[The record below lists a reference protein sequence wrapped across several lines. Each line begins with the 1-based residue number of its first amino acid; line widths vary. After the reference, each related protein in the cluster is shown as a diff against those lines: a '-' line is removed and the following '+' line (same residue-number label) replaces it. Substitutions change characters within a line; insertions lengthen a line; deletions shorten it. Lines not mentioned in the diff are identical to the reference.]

1 VYKGEGGLL
10 FSHSF
15 YRLISIPDND
25 RREAVYFQQAD
36 SVALVEGTVFEFV
49 IEKKGFALNHF
60 AEMVK
65 IIFLIEQGCQF
76 RVVGGSDDDI
86 IVGIQVG

>member
-1 VYKGEGGLL
+1 MYKGEGGLL

-65 IIFLIEQGCQF
+65 IIFLSSKVANSVSWVEATMILSWVF
-76 RVVGGSDDDI
+76 R
-86 IVGIQVG
+86 

>member
-1 VYKGEGGLL
+1 M
-10 FSHSF
+10 
-15 YRLISIPDND
+15 PDNVL
-25 RREAVYFQQAD
+25 REAVYFQRAD
-36 SVALVEGTVFEFV
+36 SVALVEGTVVGFL